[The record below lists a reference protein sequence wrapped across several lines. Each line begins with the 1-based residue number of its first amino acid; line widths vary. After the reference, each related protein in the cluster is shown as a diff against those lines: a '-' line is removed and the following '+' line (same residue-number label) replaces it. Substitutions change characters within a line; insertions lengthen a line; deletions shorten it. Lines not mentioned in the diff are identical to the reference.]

1 MLESIGRGDV
11 QDALNV
17 LSKQGGWL
25 EMAGLIDDEIL
36 ERVAVIGRPGEI
48 ADAVRARYDGFADRI
63 ALISQTALEPES
75 WIDVVKA
82 LRED

>member
-1 MLESIGRGDV
+1 MPITGV
-11 QDALNV
+11 N
-17 LSKQGGWL
+17 
-25 EMAGLIDDEIL
+25 EIL
-36 ERVAVIGRPGEI
+36 EQVAVIGRPGEI
-48 ADAVRARYDGFADRI
+48 ADKVRTRYEGFADRI